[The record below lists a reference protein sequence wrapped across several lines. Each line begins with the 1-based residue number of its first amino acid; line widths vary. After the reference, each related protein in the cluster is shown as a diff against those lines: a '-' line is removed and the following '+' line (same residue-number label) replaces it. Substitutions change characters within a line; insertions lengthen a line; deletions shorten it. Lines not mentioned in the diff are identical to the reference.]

1 MVLLP
6 LHRSWGVIIK
16 FAALRFTTQE
26 NTVRQ
31 DLSTNAGDCT
41 ETILDL
47 SKKYNFTILEKEKI
61 VFLLSNLQKKFT
73 VLSLQG

>member
-26 NTVRQ
+26 NTVRKG
-31 DLSTNAGDCT
+31 LSTNAGDFT

-47 SKKYNFTILEKEKI
+47 SKNTILQ
-61 VFLLSNLQKKFT
+61 F
-73 VLSLQG
+73 